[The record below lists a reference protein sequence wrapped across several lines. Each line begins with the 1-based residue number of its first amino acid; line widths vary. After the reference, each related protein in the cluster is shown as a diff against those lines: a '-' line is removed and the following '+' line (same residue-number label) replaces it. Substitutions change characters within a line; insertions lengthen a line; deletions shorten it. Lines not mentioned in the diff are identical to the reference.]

1 MAQSVERRIGSAEVT
16 GPIPVSSLND
26 ETAQSGRHSSG
37 WAFFCASLFYLF
49 GKISDLFDDIKTA
62 LRGCTCG
69 EGQNTILGL
78 RIKYDYFCYFFVRLY
93 AIGYISRPEKN

>member
-1 MAQSVERRIGSAEVT
+1 MRPLNQEEALPVGRFFIGIFSEIPYEKAQRT
-16 GPIPVSSLND
+16 L
-26 ETAQSGRHSSG
+26 
-37 WAFFCASLFYLF
+37 FCFLILF